1 MKSDLEIAQQ
11 TKLIPIIDIARTL
24 KIPEELII
32 PCGRY
37 KAKVSLKVFD
47 QLKDKAAGKL
57 ILVTAMTP
65 TPMGE
70 GKTTVSIGLS
80 MALNRIGKSSI
91 VALREPSLGPVFGIK
106 GGAAGGGYA
115 QVLPMEDINLHFTGD
130 IHAVSSAHNL
140 LSAVIDNHIHFGNK
154 LNIDS
159 REIVFT
165 RVMDMNDRSLRNIV
179 VGLGGKKNGPTREE
193 RFMITAASE
202 VMAILALSESMD
214 ELKERLDK
222 IFISYD
228 MNGKPIF
235 ARDFGVT
242 GAMAV
247 LLKDAIKPNLVQT
260 IEHTPAF
267 IHCGPFANI
276 AHGTCSVV
284 SIRLSQRLCDY
295 TVVEAGFGSD
305 LGAEK
310 FVDIVC
316 RKARLGVDV
325 GVLVATIRALKW
337 HGGIPKDKSGDPL
350 SYIKKGLEN
359 LEKHIENMK
368 KFNIP
373 MVIALNIFEDD
384 TEAEIRFIQD
394 YFSNKNIPMAVVE
407 VFEKGSAG
415 ATDLA
420 KYVVESAEKR
430 DSVTRPIYEL
440 NDSVE
445 KKIEKVALEI
455 YGAERVVYTPRAEKD
470 IKRINK
476 LGLDKLPICIAK
488 TFLSLSD
495 DPKLLG
501 RPRNFKITIR
511 GVMISSGASFLV
523 PLTREVMLMPGLP
536 RRPNA
541 ANIGFDDTGK
551 ITGLF

>member
-130 IHAVSSAHNL
+130 IHAIGSAHNL
-140 LSAVIDNHIHFGNK
+140 LSAVLDNHIHFGNK
-154 LNIDS
+154 LNVDE

-179 VGLGGKKNGPTREE
+179 VGLGGKKNGPAREDG
-193 RFMITAASE
+193 FMITAASE
-202 VMAILALSESMD
+202 VMAILALSESID

-222 IFISYD
+222 IFVSYD

-295 TVVEAGFGSD
+295 TVVEAG
-305 LGAEK
+305 
-310 FVDIVC
+310 
-316 RKARLGVDV
+316 
-325 GVLVATIRALKW
+325 
-337 HGGIPKDKSGDPL
+337 
-350 SYIKKGLEN
+350 
-359 LEKHIENMK
+359 
-368 KFNIP
+368 
-373 MVIALNIFEDD
+373 
-384 TEAEIRFIQD
+384 
-394 YFSNKNIPMAVVE
+394 
-407 VFEKGSAG
+407 
-415 ATDLA
+415 
-420 KYVVESAEKR
+420 
-430 DSVTRPIYEL
+430 
-440 NDSVE
+440 
-445 KKIEKVALEI
+445 
-455 YGAERVVYTPRAEKD
+455 
-470 IKRINK
+470 
-476 LGLDKLPICIAK
+476 
-488 TFLSLSD
+488 
-495 DPKLLG
+495 
-501 RPRNFKITIR
+501 
-511 GVMISSGASFLV
+511 
-523 PLTREVMLMPGLP
+523 
-536 RRPNA
+536 
-541 ANIGFDDTGK
+541 
-551 ITGLF
+551 